1 MSEDRWTAVDSY
13 FEDLFVS
20 QDPVLDAAVA
30 ASAAAG
36 LPAISVS
43 PSQGK
48 LLYLLARSL
57 RARRILEIGTLG
69 GYSAIWLARALP
81 AGGRLITLE
90 ADPRHAEVARAN
102 LARAGL
108 AGSGEVRLGP
118 ARETLPQLAA
128 AGEEPF
134 DLIFID
140 ADKTGYP
147 GYLGWSLRLSRPGTM
162 IIADNVVRG
171 GGVTDADSDNA
182 AVRGVREFLRLLA
195 AEPRVS
201 TTAIQT
207 VGGKGHDGF
216 SLSVV
221 LTDPAS

>member
-1 MSEDRWTAVDSY
+1 MPRWRVRIWPGPGW
-13 FEDLFVS
+13 
-20 QDPVLDAAVA
+20 Q
-30 ASAAAG
+30 G
-36 LPAISVS
+36 LAKCGS
-43 PSQGK
+43 G
-48 LLYLLARSL
+48 
-57 RARRILEIGTLG
+57 RARGRRRQMG
-69 GYSAIWLARALP
+69 GAR
-81 AGGRLITLE
+81 R
-90 ADPRHAEVARAN
+90 R
-102 LARAGL
+102 
-108 AGSGEVRLGP
+108 
-118 ARETLPQLAA
+118 
-128 AGEEPF
+128 
-134 DLIFID
+134 
-140 ADKTGYP
+140 
-147 GYLGWSLRLSRPGTM
+147 SRPGTM